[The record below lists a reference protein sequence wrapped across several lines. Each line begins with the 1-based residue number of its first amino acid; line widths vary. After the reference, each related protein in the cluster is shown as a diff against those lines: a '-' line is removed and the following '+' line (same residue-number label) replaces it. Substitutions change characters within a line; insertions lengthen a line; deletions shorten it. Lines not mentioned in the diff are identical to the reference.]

1 MLVTY
6 VHCSL
11 CPLSLLFF
19 RPGLPS
25 IDVMATV
32 TVKRSQIAK
41 RRSNRIALNSPIELS
56 GQDRQKCSFTMA
68 ASASNLNRHGA
79 TVQLNRE
86 LLVGST
92 VVVLNKRG
100 TQVCAR
106 VVAQLSALQGV
117 PTYGIE
123 FIEQDERAKNFWG
136 ITFPSLES
144 SATAQV
150 AEQSG
155 IARRRRG
162 IPSHRSYGN
171 GLNERTKG

>member
-1 MLVTY
+1 
-6 VHCSL
+6 
-11 CPLSLLFF
+11 
-19 RPGLPS
+19 
-25 IDVMATV
+25 MATA
-32 TVKRSQIAK
+32 TVNRTQIAR
-41 RRSNRIALNSPIELS
+41 RRSNRIALNTALELS
-56 GQDRQKCSFTMA
+56 GEDRQKCSFTIPA
-68 ASASNLNRHGA
+68 TASNLNKHGA

-92 VVVLNKRG
+92 VLVQNKRG

-106 VVAQLSALQGV
+106 VAAQLSPLQGV

-123 FIEQDERAKNFWG
+123 FIEADDRAKNFWG
-136 ITFPSLES
+136 ITFPSLEG

-162 IPSHRSYGN
+162 IPSPQR
-171 GLNERTKG
+171 